1 MHSVQADGTLGSPHV
16 EAHGET
22 MRDVVV
28 HSLFH
33 TTTKLCN
40 SKKGS
45 RGAETD
51 LLKEKYNTIIC
62 FTSSEGHDTRFFQA
76 AWGNLS
82 NEWIIFERRY

>member
-16 EAHGET
+16 EAHSET

-40 SKKGS
+40 AKREKEVQ
-45 RGAETD
+45 RLE
-51 LLKEKYNTIIC
+51 LLKEKHNIEMFCKITLEV
-62 FTSSEGHDTRFFQA
+62 S
-76 AWGNLS
+76 
-82 NEWIIFERRY
+82 